1 MAEVELKNIRKSY
14 GLMEVLRDVNIH
26 MPDGEFVALVGPSGC
41 GKSTLLR
48 ILAGLDKPSGGKILI
63 DGNFV
68 NFLPPKRRDIAMVFQ
83 SYALYPHMTVKKN
96 MAFSLKLKG
105 MPEDEIN
112 TRVSE
117 AAKMLDLEALLH
129 RKPSELSG
137 GQRQRVAM
145 GRAIV
150 REPKVFLFDE
160 PLSNLDAKLRV
171 QMRAEIKEL
180 HRKLGTTIV
189 YVTHDQIEALT
200 MADRIVVMNKGHVE
214 QIGAPLEVYDRPET
228 TFVASFVGSPA
239 MNLIEGRLTA
249 GEDGTFTSTKG
260 LALPVGPVPATL
272 DGKPVVCG
280 FRPEHLV
287 AGDMIEAIVSVSEP
301 TGSET
306 LILAQAGGE
315 AITVFVRD
323 RMDVRHGDRISLAIG
338 KQQLHF
344 FAPETGRRLEL
355 ETAADKLRQT
365 A

>member
-1 MAEVELKNIRKSY
+1 MAEVELRGIRKSFS
-14 GLMEVLRDVNIH
+14 GTEILHDVNVDI
-26 MPDGEFVALVGPSGC
+26 PDGEFVALVGPSGC

-48 ILAGLDKPSGGKILI
+48 LLAGLDHPSGGKILI
-63 DGNFV
+63 DGNVV

-83 SYALYPHMTVKKN
+83 SYALYPHMTVARN

-105 MPEDEIN
+105 MAEDEIN

-117 AAKMLDLEALLH
+117 AARMLDLEPLLG

-145 GRAIV
+145 GRAVV

-171 QMRAEIKEL
+171 QMRGEIKEL

-200 MADRIVVMNKGHVE
+200 MADRIVVMNAGRVE
-214 QIGAPLEVYDRPET
+214 QIGAPLDVYDRPET
-228 TFVASFVGSPA
+228 TFVAGFVGSPA
-239 MNLIEGRLTA
+239 MNLLPGKLTA
-249 GEDGTFTSTKG
+249 GENGTFTSDKG
-260 LALPVGPVPATL
+260 LSLPVGAVPSAFDGRPVI
-272 DGKPVVCG
+272 CG

-287 AGDMIEAIVSVSEP
+287 AGGTIDAAVSVSEP

-306 LILAQAGGE
+306 LILAKAKGE
-315 AITVFVRD
+315 QITVFVRD
-323 RMDVRHGDRISLAIG
+323 RMDARHGERIGLSVSPE
-338 KQQLHF
+338 QLHF
-344 FAPETGRRLEL
+344 FAPDNGRRMEL
-355 ETAADKLRQT
+355 TADQETVARIA
-365 A
+365 